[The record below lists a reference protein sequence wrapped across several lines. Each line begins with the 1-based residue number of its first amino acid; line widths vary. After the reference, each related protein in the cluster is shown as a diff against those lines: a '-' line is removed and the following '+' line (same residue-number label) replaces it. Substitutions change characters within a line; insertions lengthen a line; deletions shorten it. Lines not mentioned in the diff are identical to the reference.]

1 MENYILKLNS
11 QTNRG
16 KGIREK
22 RMVAISLY
30 KGNFHKASDVPR
42 RWPPPTPKLS
52 LKDFKILLH
61 RRDMALAR
69 LRSSSAEADI
79 NVATTSGPSTGRSPS
94 PEPNRANTDSIHV
107 DIAVNKIDGENH
119 AGNNCSEPEL
129 LPKVNLKEEVMI
141 DETEDSLKKL
151 MEESDAMVE
160 EQKNEENVKD
170 DGKSEAIVKPE
181 GEKSNSENGISDAEK
196 RTKEVKEK
204 LEILNEK
211 KHSLVKVLKQ
221 ILNAEE
227 QLKRQNCTQ
236 GISGLPPSQVDTTST
251 DSGSMIKVNTPKIG
265 PDGIPCGNVEGGEP
279 DDVSNHNATSRHLPR
294 TSSTSPSSGSQQ
306 RKPNSTM
313 APLSYRATTGVASS
327 PSRFAPTGQGQGQG
341 QSQSQGQGQG
351 QVQSAL
357 SVSATSY
364 VVSSPSPAASGGTS
378 IFRDARLPSPW
389 N

>member
-1 MENYILKLNS
+1 
-11 QTNRG
+11 
-16 KGIREK
+16 
-22 RMVAISLY
+22 MVAISLY

-42 RWPPPTPKLS
+42 RWPPPTPKIS

-79 NVATTSGPSTGRSPS
+79 NVATTSGPSTGRSPG
-94 PEPNRANTDSIHV
+94 PEPNRANTDSIHG
-107 DIAVNKIDGENH
+107 DNAVNKIDGENH
-119 AGNNCSEPEL
+119 EGNHCSEPEL
-129 LPKVNLKEEVMI
+129 LPKGNLKEEVMI

-151 MEESDAMVE
+151 IEESDAMVE
-160 EQKNEENVKD
+160 EQKNEENTKD
-170 DGKSEAIVKPE
+170 DGKSEAIVKPD
-181 GEKSNSENGISDAEK
+181 GEKSNLENGISDAEK

-236 GISGLPPSQVDTTST
+236 GISGLPPSQVDTST
-251 DSGSMIKVNTPKIG
+251 DSGSMTKVNTPKIG

-313 APLSYRATTGVASS
+313 APLSYRATMGVASS
-327 PSRFAPTGQGQGQG
+327 PSRFAPTGQGQ
-341 QSQSQGQGQG
+341 SQGQG